1 MNSYLICRHCNFH
14 NKIEDSQW
22 VEDPLFPTYEDDE
35 GNSWPGR
42 MLYHCPNCDND
53 ADYDGFP
60 TSMVSKPFQ
69 SIEYFYRS
77 WQSRKHKLIQHVVEY
92 YNKEKGKDILIPEE
106 LAISFIK
113 LTVKFEAPRDMILS
127 NPANDEI
134 MMYFKEL
141 LPTIDM
147 DILSRSVFNL
157 EPWEVYEEEAI
168 IVIMAVS
175 IFGSDSV
182 RK

>member
-1 MNSYLICRHCNFH
+1 M
-14 NKIEDSQW
+14 
-22 VEDPLFPTYEDDE
+22 
-35 GNSWPGR
+35 
-42 MLYHCPNCDND
+42 
-53 ADYDGFP
+53 
-60 TSMVSKPFQ
+60 
-69 SIEYFYRS
+69 
-77 WQSRKHKLIQHVVEY
+77 EY
-92 YNKEKGKDILIPEE
+92 YNKEKGKAILTPEE
-106 LAISFIK
+106 LAVSFIK

-134 MMYFKEL
+134 MMYFKKL
-141 LPTIDM
+141 LPTIDDM

-157 EPWEVYEEEAI
+157 EPWEIYEEEAI